1 MHFACRSKITPM
13 KKSALII
20 FCLISLLLSAV
31 VSHGEERPP
40 AVPLI
45 THNPY
50 FSIWSMA
57 DHLTDQQ
64 TKHWT
69 EAYQPLV
76 GIIRVDGKS
85 YRYMGTNPRG
95 LEAAQQLSVKVE
107 ATHSYYTF
115 EVGGA
120 HLDLSFFTPAF
131 AQDLDLLS
139 RPVTYIRWNLRC
151 VDGKTHDV
159 EILLDIDGVVS
170 TNTDNQLVTWGKT
183 QAKGLTVLNIGS
195 RDQYVL
201 NRSGDDLR
209 IDWGYLHLAVPETH
223 QFSSALSNT
232 NITRF
237 VSTGDLSN
245 EDDLDMPK
253 TPRGKAAH
261 LGAAFHVKLMPEKTE
276 SRHVL
281 IAYTENY
288 MIEYLGRKLK
298 PYWQRNN
305 ISTQAM
311 LAQAEADYSA
321 LEVRGEEYDKT
332 LSLDLEKIG
341 GSGYRQLSILAYRQT
356 LAAHGLAADLN
367 GNPLS
372 FPKENNSNGCIS
384 TVDVIYPSA
393 PFYLFFNPSLLEAE
407 VRPVLE
413 YASLPRWSFK
423 FAPHDLGT
431 YPLANGQVYGG
442 GENTELDQM
451 PVEESGNLLILG
463 AALGQTQNNWHVAKE
478 FWPQFSTW
486 AKYVR
491 EKGLDP
497 ENQLCT
503 DDFAGHLAHN
513 ANLSIKAIEALGAYA
528 LMARGLGYDSIA
540 DDYMAAAKQM
550 AKAWEGLGF
559 DKDHY
564 ALAFDRP
571 GTWSQKYNLVWDK
584 ILGLNL
590 FSDSIRKTE
599 VKYYLGQINKYGLPL
614 DSRKDYTKLDWSIW
628 TATLAD
634 NPDDFMKLTN
644 PITAWLNESI
654 SRVPLTDWYDT
665 KTGKMVGFKARSVV
679 GGVYIKALADPS
691 LADMWRKKVIAQ

>member
-120 HLDLSFFTPAF
+120 HLDLSFFTPVF

-159 EILLDIDGVVS
+159 EILLDIDGVLS

-321 LEVRGEEYDKT
+321 LEVRGDEYDKT
-332 LSLDLEKIG
+332 LSRDLEKIG

-513 ANLSIKAIEALGAYA
+513 ANLSLKAIEALGAYA

-540 DDYMAAAKQM
+540 DDYMAAAKEM
-550 AKAWEGLGF
+550 AEAWEGLGF

-679 GGVYIKALADPS
+679 GGVYIKALSDPS
-691 LADMWRKKVIAQ
+691 LADMWRKK

>member
-1 MHFACRSKITPM
+1 M

-120 HLDLSFFTPAF
+120 HLDLSFFTPVF

-332 LSLDLEKIG
+332 LSRDLEKIG

-513 ANLSIKAIEALGAYA
+513 ANLSLKAIEALGAYA

-540 DDYMAAAKQM
+540 DDYMAAAKEM
-550 AKAWEGLGF
+550 AEAWEGLGF

-679 GGVYIKALADPS
+679 GGVYIKALSDPS
-691 LADMWRKKVIAQ
+691 LADMWRKK

>member
-1 MHFACRSKITPM
+1 MNKL
-13 KKSALII
+13 ALITLFI
-20 FCLISLLLSAV
+20 VSVLSCSV
-31 VSHGEERPP
+31 VVLGDERPP
-40 AVPLI
+40 AVPLV

-69 EAYQPLV
+69 ETYQPLV
-76 GIIRVDGKS
+76 GIMRVDGKA
-85 YRYMGTNPRG
+85 YRYMGTNPRT
-95 LEAAQQLSVKVE
+95 LEAAQQLRVKVE

-115 EVGGA
+115 EAGGT
-120 HLDLSFFTPAF
+120 HLDLCFFTPAF

-139 RPVTYIRWNLRC
+139 RPVTYITWSVRS
-151 VDGKTHDV
+151 VDGKSHQV
-159 EILLDIDGVVS
+159 ELLLDIDGVIS

-209 IDWGYLHLAVPETH
+209 IDWGYLHLAIP
-223 QFSSALSNT
+223 QDQNASSALSNT
-232 NITRF
+232 NITNF
-237 VSTGDLSN
+237 VSKGELSA

-261 LGAAFHVKLMPEKTE
+261 LGAVFQLTLAPEKTE
-276 SRHVL
+276 TRHVL
-281 IAYTENY
+281 IAYTESY

-311 LAQAEADYSA
+311 LAQAEADYTS
-321 LEVRGEEYDKT
+321 LEVRGKEYDKT
-332 LSLDLEKIG
+332 LSMDLEKVG
-341 GSGYRQLSILAYRQT
+341 GSGYRQLAILAYRQT

-393 PFYLFFNPSLLEAE
+393 PFYLFFNPALLEAE

-442 GENTELDQM
+442 GESTEVDQM

-463 AALGQTQNNWHVAKE
+463 AALGQTQKNWHVAKE

-513 ANLSIKAIEALGAYA
+513 ANLSIKAIEALGAYS
-528 LMARGLGYDSIA
+528 LMARGLGYNSIA
-540 DDYMAAAKQM
+540 DDYMNAAKQM

-564 ALAFDRP
+564 SLAFDKP
-571 GTWSQKYNLVWDK
+571 GTWSQKYNLVWDR

-590 FSDSIRKTE
+590 FSDSVRKTE
-599 VKYYLGQINKYGLPL
+599 VKYYLAQLNQYGLPL
-614 DSRKDYTKLDWSIW
+614 DSRKDYTKLDWTIW

-634 NPDDFMKLTN
+634 NPTDFKALTS
-644 PITAWLNESI
+644 PITAWLNETI

-679 GGVYIKALADPS
+679 GGVYIKALADSS
-691 LADMWRKKVIAQ
+691 LAETWRTKAR

>member
-120 HLDLSFFTPAF
+120 HLDLSFFTPVF

-159 EILLDIDGVVS
+159 EILLDIDGVLS

-332 LSLDLEKIG
+332 LSRDLEKIG

-513 ANLSIKAIEALGAYA
+513 ANLSLKAIEALGAYA

-540 DDYMAAAKQM
+540 DDYMAAAKEM
-550 AKAWEGLGF
+550 AEAWEGLGF

-679 GGVYIKALADPS
+679 GGVYIKALSDPS
-691 LADMWRKKVIAQ
+691 LADMWRKK

>member
-1 MHFACRSKITPM
+1 MRI
-13 KKSALII
+13 SALSKPS
-20 FCLISLLLSAV
+20 FVAALLCAFLCIA
-31 VSHGEERPP
+31 EERPP

-69 EAYQPLV
+69 ETYQPLV
-76 GIIRVDGKS
+76 GIIKVDGAP
-85 YRYMGTNPRG
+85 YRYMGTNPRA
-95 LEAAQQLSVKVE
+95 LEAAKQLNVE
-107 ATHSYYTF
+107 VDATHTYYTF
-115 EVGGA
+115 EAGGIR
-120 HLDLSFFTPAF
+120 LKLSFFTPAF
-131 AQDLDLLS
+131 VQDLDLLS
-139 RPVTYIRWNLRC
+139 RPVTYMTWNVWSNDTKSHN
-151 VDGKTHDV
+151 VD
-159 EILLDIDGVVS
+159 ILLDVDGVVS
-170 TNTDNQLVTWGKT
+170 TNTDNQQVTWGKT
-183 QAKGLTVLNIGS
+183 QVKDLTVLNIGS
-195 RDQYVL
+195 KDQDVL

-209 IDWGYLHLAVPETH
+209 IDWGYLHLALPQKEGG
-223 QFSSALSNT
+223 SSSLSFGNIQNFINT
-232 NITRF
+232 GE
-237 VSTGDLSN
+237 VSSV
-245 EDDLDMPK
+245 DDLDMPK
-253 TPRGKAAH
+253 SPRGKAAH
-261 LGAAFHVKLMPEKTE
+261 LDTVFHLNILPQKTE

-281 IAYTENY
+281 IAYTEGY
-288 MIEYLGRKLK
+288 MIEYLNRKLK
-298 PYWQRNN
+298 PYWQRKNLS
-305 ISTQAM
+305 IADM
-311 LAQAEADYSA
+311 LLKAENEYNTLD
-321 LEVRGEEYDKT
+321 VRGKEYDKT
-332 LSLDLEKIG
+332 LANDLEKVG
-341 GSGYRQLSILAYRQT
+341 GSGYRQLAILAYRQT
-356 LAAHGLAADLN
+356 LAAHGLAADIN
-367 GNPLS
+367 GEPLS

-384 TVDVIYPSA
+384 TVDVLYPSA
-393 PFYLFFNPSLLEAE
+393 PFYLFFNPNLLEAE

-413 YASLPRWSFK
+413 YASSSRWTFP

-442 GENTELDQM
+442 GETTENDQM
-451 PVEESGNLLILG
+451 PIEESGNLLILG
-463 AALGQTQNNWHVAKE
+463 AALGQTQGNWHVARE

-513 ANLSIKAIEALGAYA
+513 ANLSIKAIEALGAYS

-540 DDYMAAAKQM
+540 EDYMTTAKKM

-584 ILGLNL
+584 ILGVNL
-590 FSDSIRKTE
+590 FSDNVRQTE
-599 VKYYLGQINKYGLPL
+599 IKYYVNHINQYGLPL
-614 DSRKDYTKLDWSIW
+614 DSRKDYTKLDWTVW
-628 TATLAD
+628 TSTLAE
-634 NPDDFMKLTN
+634 NQYDFIRLIT
-644 PITAWLNESI
+644 PVTAWLNQSI

-679 GGVYIKALADPS
+679 GGVYIKALADYS
-691 LADMWRKKVIAQ
+691 LAKAWRAKAN